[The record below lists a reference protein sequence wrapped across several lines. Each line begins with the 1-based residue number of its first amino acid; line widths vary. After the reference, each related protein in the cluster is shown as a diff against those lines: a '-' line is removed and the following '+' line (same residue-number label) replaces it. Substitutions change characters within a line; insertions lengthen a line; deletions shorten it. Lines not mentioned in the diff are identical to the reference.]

1 MVKVADFG
9 SARTLCNLKMA
20 TEADYSDDDVKEGR
34 KEDNSDDE
42 EETAMLTSNY
52 ESMTHRVGT
61 LLYSA
66 PEILCRQAYGAAID
80 VYRSDDNFNSIQFN

>member
-1 MVKVADFG
+1 MKVADFG

-20 TEADYSDDDVKEGR
+20 TEADYSDYDVKEER
-34 KEDNSDDE
+34 NEDNSDDE

-52 ESMTHRVGT
+52 ESIMTRRVGT

-80 VYRSDDNFNSIQFN
+80 VYSSDDNFNSIQFN